1 MFLDSLRTKI
11 DLLNLLKP
19 KILDDFAPLLTMD
32 ENALKMLVERF
43 LKEKYEIVQGNR
55 IYFLSEMLKV
65 IQSLAWNNT
74 SAFSFN

>member
-65 IQSLAWNNT
+65 I
-74 SAFSFN
+74 